1 MGRYNRQEVGITL
14 PDIRV
19 LDSRV
24 EESKDRKLLPS
35 TLLMSLEMIFVWT
48 PLCFCKL
55 GLSKILF
62 QIYQWKAFP
71 SQLSCQQTPHEGG
84 RLIFILLSFVVIFK
98 VTWARKRV
106 DSCSLLQLVSHNLGF
121 AVSISTTYTGWML
134 SVQDRGR
141 TTTNVFWS
149 AESLLNLKVLSTF
162 SSVALLLTSCIEWQ
176 VVQMRS
182 YNDELCPHTSEEIS
196 LLDNWDRTH
205 AAGRGTKSMIPTRGS
220 RIRCLYHRPRTI
232 Y

>member
-62 QIYQWKAFP
+62 QIYQ
-71 SQLSCQQTPHEGG
+71 
-84 RLIFILLSFVVIFK
+84 
-98 VTWARKRV
+98 
-106 DSCSLLQLVSHNLGF
+106 
-121 AVSISTTYTGWML
+121 
-134 SVQDRGR
+134 
-141 TTTNVFWS
+141 
-149 AESLLNLKVLSTF
+149 
-162 SSVALLLTSCIEWQ
+162 
-176 VVQMRS
+176 
-182 YNDELCPHTSEEIS
+182 
-196 LLDNWDRTH
+196 
-205 AAGRGTKSMIPTRGS
+205 
-220 RIRCLYHRPRTI
+220 
-232 Y
+232 